1 MEVPD
6 GHRDGSPYRAAHDPV
21 ASAKLLADLLGVPW
35 EAARGHF
42 TPVYVDE
49 TLTLGFASRDRVDSH
64 HYCFRV
70 SDAEFNAIFDRV
82 TATGIKYRSQPTGP
96 EDMRIN
102 ARLGGRNIYWNDAN
116 GHVWEILTISYV
128 RPESSTVAARTS

>member
-1 MEVPD
+1 MAIVLDHLIVP
-6 GHRDGSPYRAAHDPV
+6 AHDPV
-21 ASAKLLADLLGVPW
+21 ASAKFLADLLSVPW

-42 TPVYVDE
+42 TPVYVNE
-49 TLTLGFASRDRVDSH
+49 TLTLDFAARDKFDSH

-70 SDAEFNAIFDRV
+70 SDGEFNAILDRV

-102 ARLGGRNIYWNDAN
+102 TRLGGRNIYC
-116 GHVWEILTISYV
+116 GTT
-128 RPESSTVAARTS
+128 PRT